1 MERNGEG
8 GGQAGW
14 SSPGGAE
21 LAKLLALLISAA
33 VVLKCTYVVGFDDQL
48 NDILGIFVQNLHC
61 CSRNQS
67 GKVLKKKKKTEE
79 ELEC

>member
-1 MERNGEG
+1 MERTGEG

-21 LAKLLALLISAA
+21 LAKLLALLTSAA

-61 CSRNQS
+61 CSRDQS
-67 GKVLKKKKKTEE
+67 GKVLKKKIEKN
-79 ELEC
+79 